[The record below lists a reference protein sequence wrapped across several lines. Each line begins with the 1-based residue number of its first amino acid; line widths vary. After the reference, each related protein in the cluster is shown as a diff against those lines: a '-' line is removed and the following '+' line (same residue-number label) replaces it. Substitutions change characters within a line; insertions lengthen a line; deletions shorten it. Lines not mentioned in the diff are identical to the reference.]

1 MSLCMSFVFD
11 HDNGKAGR
19 ALDRAGDEDAS
30 FPSSPDWIAL
40 RSRFFAAH
48 EVGALLT
55 GKLPASQRVRTHGS
69 FAGSTASLLHRYGME
84 TGSINLDISTN
95 GKRGG
100 VNVASVAGTDDETG
114 ERG

>member
-1 MSLCMSFVFD
+1 MSIVFD
-11 HDNGKAGR
+11 HDNGKAGH
-19 ALDRAGDEDAS
+19 ALDRASKGNAGI
-30 FPSSPDWIAL
+30 PSTPDWIAL

-48 EVGALLT
+48 EVRAVLT
-55 GKLPASQRVRTHGS
+55 NESAPQRLQSHGS

-100 VNVASVAGTDDETG
+100 VIVASVAGTDDETG